1 MGANHC
7 PTCEATIPSAN
18 INISEGVALCAA
30 CGKLSKL
37 SALVNVV
44 QPATNALERTP
55 SGCSVVDHGDEIRIH
70 VSTRCIGSAM
80 AAGFFALFWNGIVS
94 VFVLVAIGGLY
105 THLIGPLPEW
115 FPAPTFDESL
125 GMSIF
130 LCVFLLPFIA
140 VGLLMLGVTLVSLFG
155 SLHVHVKGD
164 KGIVRTG
171 VGPLR
176 WSRRFDA
183 AHVRAV
189 NIAKT
194 SWSQN
199 GQHKQLISIECD
211 QTIRFGSMLT
221 DRRREW
227 LHALLTALLV
237 SRDAKRGNRF
247 ASPAGLPRDFRKP

>member
-1 MGANHC
+1 MGVNLC
-7 PTCEATIPSAN
+7 PTCATAIPSEN
-18 INISEGVALCAA
+18 INISEGVAMCAI
-30 CGKLSKL
+30 CGKLSRL
-37 SALVNVV
+37 SALVEVI
-44 QPATNALERTP
+44 QPAADALERTP
-55 SGCSVVDHGDEIRIH
+55 SGCSVVDRGDEVRIR

-94 VFVLVAIGGLY
+94 IFVLVAIGGLY

-130 LCVFLLPFIA
+130 LCVFLLPFIG
-140 VGLLMLGVTLVSLFG
+140 VGLLMLGITLVSLFG
-155 SLHVHVKGD
+155 SLQVQLKGE
-164 KGIVRTG
+164 KGVVRTG

-183 AHVRAV
+183 AHVKAV
-189 NIAKT
+189 KITKT

-199 GQHKQLISIECD
+199 GKHKPLISIECD
-211 QTIRFGSMLT
+211 HTISFGSMLT

-227 LHALLTALLV
+227 LYALLTELLL
-237 SRDAKRGNRF
+237 SPDAQRGGRF
-247 ASPAGLPRDFRKP
+247 TAPVAPRDFRKP